1 MKAPRRSDI
10 NYPLYFEKKRV
21 PNPIIRCS
29 RGGIEESTSEIQ
41 KGHKQEKLLILLVI
55 TIFFL
60 FYLFC
65 ISLNFK

>member
-55 TIFFL
+55 TIFSILLILYF
-60 FYLFC
+60 
-65 ISLNFK
+65 S